1 MHPSKA
7 LCHAERRGPGDWVRI
22 SEAAKALEAIHHF
35 GEGSGVRKGGGTVGM
50 IS

>member
-1 MHPSKA
+1 MQ
-7 LCHAERRGPGDWVRI
+7 EDVEVRI